1 MWRLSLSMTG
11 AKEKKAA
18 TGNKNKRIKLFFLI
32 AYTIVHFLWHIKLL
46 GWFMCSVVY
55 DVLKSKLKRHQ
66 STSFYPHWAWG
77 MLACSVQM
85 ISHLDSQSKF
95 QMFTLFSGCS
105 HNLAGV
111 PWRYTNMATPIL
123 GSGNLCQIFR
133 QISEAW
139 VKTQRHKTLEKFHPY
154 QSPITSQVLTLSTE
168 WFSNN
173 FFIASGL
180 RDCMC
185 KARIKLMILNDVF
198 FIYSIFVNLF

>member
-85 ISHLDSQSKF
+85 ISHLDSQSMF

-111 PWRYTNMATPIL
+111 PWPYTNMATPIL

-139 VKTQRHKTLEKFHPY
+139 VKTQRHKTWRSSILINPLEPHKFWLHLLDGFQIFFY
-154 QSPITSQVLTLSTE
+154 CIRIAWLHVQGKNKTNDSQ
-168 WFSNN
+168 WCF
-173 FFIASGL
+173 FFI
-180 RDCMC
+180 
-185 KARIKLMILNDVF
+185 
-198 FIYSIFVNLF
+198 